1 MERQIAYD
9 PEQVA
14 KCRTAGGGVDLDKL
28 ERMVRGEPD
37 PAGAAPGPA
46 PAKFAADLEYDDAG
60 AELPGDGLAALGVGH
75 LVGDCTVSNSLGRLL
90 LLQEAKSVFLAPPE
104 AGTVAPTLV
113 ETARAFYILAK
124 GPAAFG
130 RLMAAQRFE
139 ARLEQLERLSEKTP
153 QHLEVFLAAVERA
166 CIAQADWDQE
176 AMSYFEQHTAGYK
189 YPELV
194 EQIAAAIRSG
204 VDSLSKLPRRLVIS

>member
-1 MERQIAYD
+1 
-9 PEQVA
+9 
-14 KCRTAGGGVDLDKL
+14 
-28 ERMVRGEPD
+28 
-37 PAGAAPGPA
+37 
-46 PAKFAADLEYDDAG
+46 
-60 AELPGDGLAALGVGH
+60 
-75 LVGDCTVSNSLGRLL
+75 
-90 LLQEAKSVFLAPPE
+90 
-104 AGTVAPTLV
+104 
-113 ETARAFYILAK
+113 
-124 GPAAFG
+124 
-130 RLMAAQRFE
+130 MAAQRFE